1 MNSTDN
7 VKQEIDETNICG
19 VCLEP
24 LEKTNICVTSCGHTF
39 CLKCIIKNTNYNNNC
54 PYCRTEIVEKE
65 EKEEEEKEEEEEEE
79 EEEDEEEDEE
89 DYQYQ
94 YGRSVD
100 HCYHFPIVIEEFHG
114 IVEVMG
120 EVCGRTPD
128 CDSLILGILSIMNDN
143 EETKMN
149 LMDDKSFENE
159 IDEAEHI
166 KLILTEAI
174 TIYKRSILLKKCL
187 QNNLNSRNNH
197 IVEGNSSYT
206 LV

>member
-1 MNSTDN
+1 MEFID
-7 VKQEIDETNICG
+7 KEIDETNICG

-24 LEKTNICVTSCGHTF
+24 LEKTNFCVTSCGHTF
-39 CLKCIIKNTNYNNNC
+39 CLKCIIKNTNYNNSC
-54 PYCRTEIVEKE
+54 PYCRTDIVEEGEK
-65 EKEEEEKEEEEEEE
+65 KEEEEA
-79 EEEDEEEDEE
+79 EEEDEAEE

-100 HCYHFPIVIEEFHG
+100 GCYHFPLVIEEFHG
-114 IVEVMG
+114 IVEVMD

-143 EETKMN
+143 EEIKMN

-166 KLILTEAI
+166 KLILTESI

-187 QNNLNSRNNH
+187 QNKLNSGNNR
-197 IVEGNSSYT
+197 IT
-206 LV
+206 LHFGMEICSID

>member
-1 MNSTDN
+1 MEFTDN
-7 VKQEIDETNICG
+7 VKQEIYETNICG

-24 LEKTNICVTSCGHTF
+24 LEKTNICVISCGHTF
-39 CLKCIIKNTNYNNNC
+39 CLKCIIKNTNYNNSC
-54 PYCRTEIVEKE
+54 PYCRTEIVEEGE
-65 EKEEEEKEEEEEEE
+65 EKEEEEAEEAE
-79 EEEDEEEDEE
+79 EEEDEE

-100 HCYHFPIVIEEFHG
+100 GCYHFPLVIEEFHG

-174 TIYKRSILLKKCL
+174 TIYKRSILLKNVYKI
-187 QNNLNSRNNH
+187 N
-197 IVEGNSSYT
+197 
-206 LV
+206 